1 MRNVCPGSE
10 RPWSGGTSMPGRC
23 GHVLCHVLKA
33 QDSCKLL
40 PKHAVTGGQEDGQVK
55 GNVGQGGVR
64 RGLEHCGKCVGE
76 AY

>member
-1 MRNVCPGSE
+1 MRNVCPESKG
-10 RPWSGGTSMPGRC
+10 PWSGGTFMPGRR

-40 PKHAVTGGQEDGQVK
+40 PKHTVTGGQEDWQAK
-55 GNVGQGGVR
+55 GNV
-64 RGLEHCGKCVGE
+64 RGRGEERLERWGMCVGE